1 MRYLMTTGQ
10 NSRAADE
17 ALFADMGA
25 FIEEMT
31 AAGILIAT
39 GGLEPGGVRMTS
51 QGDEIT
57 VTDGPFAEATEQ
69 VGGFYTVETDDV
81 DDLLDRA
88 GARGVVHMHGAL
100 NRGVCAA
107 CTTCRS

>member
-10 NSRAADE
+10 NSRQPDE

-25 FIEEMT
+25 FVEEMT

-57 VTDGPFAEATEQ
+57 VTDGPFVEAREEILGFALVEVSSHEEALEVARRFRRI
-69 VGGFYTVETDDV
+69 VGDGQSVLHRV
-81 DDLLDRA
+81 M
-88 GARGVVHMHGAL
+88 G
-100 NRGVCAA
+100 
-107 CTTCRS
+107 